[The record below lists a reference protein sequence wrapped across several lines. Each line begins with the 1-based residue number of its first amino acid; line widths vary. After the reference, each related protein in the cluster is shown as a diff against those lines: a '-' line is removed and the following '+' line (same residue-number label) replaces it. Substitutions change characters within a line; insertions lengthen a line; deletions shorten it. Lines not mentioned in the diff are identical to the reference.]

1 MATLIKPPVPCPG
14 TNTNF
19 YFAHL
24 VGQRGLLPAWGT
36 FFIDM
41 GRRVAKS
48 ESGPNRLVVGLAVP
62 TRTCAAAL
70 AAFGVVLARANSSI
84 KQVEPS
90 KHFERLCGLPKR
102 TPVVFIDKGK
112 KFKGIYEGIKKV
124 HEKQYL
130 QIRVES
136 QHTGGLTHLV
146 PPEECHNVAIAS
158 EQIPEL
164 PNRQKGRPI
173 IYSREFIKSLIG
185 EADVFNFATNSCLEC
200 TILGRVSLL
209 QHEIKKVNLPYSLHK
224 GVYKAGKMQDILRV
238 REWLR
243 KDEAYRSEVLPVD
256 GHKPPKTADGL
267 VPYVTIFDGAA
278 GFLKWRDYWRN
289 SHWIIVL
296 DRTEPHF
303 REAVELVNQDYIQ
316 NRVGEG
322 GIQNMP
328 PSPPG
333 VEFVVYQEARQ

>member
-1 MATLIKPPVPCPG
+1 MATLIHPPVPYPA
-14 TNTNF
+14 TNINF
-19 YFAHL
+19 ACAND
-24 VGQRGLLPAWGT
+24 VGQRVLLPAWGT

-41 GRRVAKS
+41 GRRVAQS
-48 ESGPNRLVVGLAVP
+48 ESGQNRLVVGLAVP
-62 TRTCAAAL
+62 TRAFAAAL
-70 AAFGVVLARANSSI
+70 AAFGVVLARANSSM
-84 KQVEPS
+84 KQVDPS
-90 KHFERLCGLPKR
+90 THFERLCGLPKR
-102 TPVVFIDKGK
+102 TPVVFREKGK
-112 KFKGIYEGIKKV
+112 QFKGIYEGIKKE
-124 HEKQYL
+124 HDKQYL

-136 QHTGGLTHLV
+136 QNTGGLTYLV
-146 PPEECHNVAIAS
+146 LPEECHNVAEAS
-158 EQIPEL
+158 EQISEL
-164 PNRQKGRPI
+164 PDRQKGRPI
-173 IYSREFIKSLIG
+173 IYNRKFLESLIG
-185 EADVFNFATNSCLEC
+185 EEDVFKFATSSCLEC
-200 TILGRVSLL
+200 TILGRISILR
-209 QHEIKKVNLPYSLHK
+209 HEIKEINFYCGQDK
-224 GVYKAGKMQDILRV
+224 GVYKAGKLQDILRV
-238 REWLR
+238 REWLS

-256 GHKPPKTADGL
+256 GHNQQKTAEGL
-267 VPYVTIFDGAA
+267 VPHVTIFDGAA